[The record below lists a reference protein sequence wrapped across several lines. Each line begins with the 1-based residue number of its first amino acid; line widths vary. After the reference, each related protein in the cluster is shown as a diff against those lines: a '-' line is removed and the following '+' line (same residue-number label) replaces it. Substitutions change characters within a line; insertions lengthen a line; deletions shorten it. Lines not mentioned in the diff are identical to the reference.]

1 MKLLLLLIALALFDA
16 ASDPWTV
23 KELVQPKALAD
34 RLQAKEN
41 LPILFV
47 GFPHSLAQNGSHITG
62 ATMVAGP
69 TSKAEGIEALKK
81 AVVDL
86 PRDKELF
93 IGYCGSLP
101 FRIKCRANIRPA
113 YSALH
118 DLGFTNVKVV
128 MIETNLHTDWIE
140 KGYPS
145 EKTAPV
151 PQ

>member
-1 MKLLLLLIALALFDA
+1 MKLLLLLIALTLFDA
-16 ASDPWTV
+16 ASDPWTAR
-23 KELVQPKALAD
+23 ELVQPKALAD
-34 RLQAKEN
+34 RLQGKEN
-41 LPILFV
+41 LPIFFV
-47 GFPHSLAQNGSHITG
+47 GFPTLWRNGAHIAG
-62 ATMVAGP
+62 ATMAGP

-93 IGYCGSLP
+93 IYCGCCP
-101 FRIKCRANIRPA
+101 FIKCPNIRPA
-113 YSALH
+113 YTALR

-145 EKTAPV
+145 EKTPPL